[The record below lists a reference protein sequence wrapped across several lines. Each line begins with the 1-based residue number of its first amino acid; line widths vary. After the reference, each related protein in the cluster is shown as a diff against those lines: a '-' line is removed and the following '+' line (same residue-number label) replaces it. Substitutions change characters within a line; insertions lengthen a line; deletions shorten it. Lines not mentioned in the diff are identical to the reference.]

1 MTPINL
7 VGVLAETTFQRSMKM
22 GSESQRRALEHADF
36 VNPAYR
42 WRCASS
48 GDRGESARQKP
59 HARIE
64 MCVARLA
71 ELQIE
76 SARAAAELTKKDR
89 STGLRPRELTPERLR
104 LLRKLG
110 ALEIERAEIDRE
122 LASLNATQ
130 RSHTDQAQPPAAR
143 QLP

>member
-1 MTPINL
+1 
-7 VGVLAETTFQRSMKM
+7 M
-22 GSESQRRALEHADF
+22 GSERKHRSLEPANF

-42 WRCASS
+42 WRCATT
-48 GDRGESARQKP
+48 GYRGEQARQEP

-76 SARAAAELTKKDR
+76 SALAAAELAEKGG
-89 STGLRPRELTPERLR
+89 STELRPHELSPEHLR

-110 ALEIERAEIDRE
+110 ALKIEVAEIDRE
-122 LASLNATQ
+122 LASLNSTP
-130 RSHTDQAQPPAAR
+130 RS
-143 QLP
+143 